1 MAYYNN
7 SYAIKVNPRTPNLW
21 GLESMHDQSGNAI
34 DNTMGLGQIYDLDY
48 DRDKIEQVFNQATD
62 AQYALTKKENQIAQN
77 QYANNMFAN
86 QQSAIETLRQQRN
99 EQISSGMARGLNA
112 AQEQGTILGLQQD
125 ATAGALELANQQ
137 QLAID
142 KVAAAYAENAISALQ
157 EANSVKQAMAGIA
170 AQLYEADMLGYTG
183 ELSSMAQMDANASN
197 RYGSELGYEGTKYAA
212 DMNYQ
217 AAIRAAEIQANAQ
230 TAAAQLSRYGS
241 GSIQDNRSL
250 LDKAID
256 NTKNGYYKDGNDFV
270 SRVVNFLQTQD
281 PNGFGAK
288 DYNELWA
295 WVDRYV
301 VNNHNN
307 IKNQTWEQWNKNRQT
322 QAQQQT
328 QQSQN
333 TKVPSTGAW
342 TQERIDI
349 LKAQGYTEQQIYEMM
364 RQ

>member
-7 SYAIKVNPRTPNLW
+7 SYAIKVIPRTPNIW

-86 QQSAIETLRQQRN
+86 QQSAVEALRQQRN

-137 QLAID
+137 QLATD

-157 EANSVKQAMAGIA
+157 EANSVKQAMASIA

-183 ELSSMAQMDANASN
+183 ELSTMAQMDANASD

-230 TAAAQLSRYGS
+230 VSSAKIAAASNGGYAQQSDIDLLQEAVNIYSQKKYNDPQGNQMITDIVRYIRARSGTYASRDYG
-241 GSIQDNRSL
+241 
-250 LDKAID
+250 
-256 NTKNGYYKDGNDFV
+256 
-270 SRVVNFLQTQD
+270 
-281 PNGFGAK
+281 
-288 DYNELWA
+288 ELWDDIDHDL
-295 WVDRYV
+295 V
-301 VNNHNN
+301 HNYEL
-307 IKNQTWEQWNKNRQT
+307 KPTGQTYKEYRERNK
-322 QAQQQT
+322 
-328 QQSQN
+328 
-333 TKVPSTGAW
+333 
-342 TQERIDI
+342 
-349 LKAQGYTEQQIYEMM
+349 
-364 RQ
+364 

>member
-7 SYAIKVNPRTPNLW
+7 SYAVKVNPKNPNLW

-86 QQSAIETLRQQRN
+86 QQSAVEALRQQRN

-137 QLAID
+137 QLATD
-142 KVAAAYAENAISALQ
+142 EVAAAYAQNAISALQ
-157 EANSVKQAMAGIA
+157 EANSVKQAMASIA

-183 ELSSMAQMDANASN
+183 ELSTMAQMDANASD

-212 DMNYQ
+212 DMNYN
-217 AAIRAAEIQANAQ
+217 AAVEAAKIQANAQ
-230 TAAAQLSRYGS
+230 TAAARIAAAGGQSSKDTTDIIKHYLQEAKALGLPENKMIDYV
-241 GSIQDNRSL
+241 RSML
-250 LDKAID
+250 
-256 NTKNGYYKDGNDFV
+256 N
-270 SRVVNFLQTQD
+270 
-281 PNGFGAK
+281 
-288 DYNELWA
+288 
-295 WVDRYV
+295 
-301 VNNHNN
+301 
-307 IKNQTWEQWNKNRQT
+307 
-322 QAQQQT
+322 
-328 QQSQN
+328 
-333 TKVPSTGAW
+333 TGADNAAEYRAMDQGKLW
-342 TQERIDI
+342 GDIDTI
-349 LKAQGYTEQQIYEMM
+349 AAALGYKKSWQSWWDNHPDNPKNKK
-364 RQ
+364 